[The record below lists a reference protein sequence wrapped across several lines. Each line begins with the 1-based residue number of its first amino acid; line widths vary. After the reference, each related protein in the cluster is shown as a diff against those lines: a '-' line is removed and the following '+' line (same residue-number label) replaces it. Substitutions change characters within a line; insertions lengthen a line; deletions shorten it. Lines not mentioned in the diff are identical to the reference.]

1 VADVRRGPD
10 PTARLLKQLDA
21 AWSAFRDS
29 YAGLS
34 DEQLQEPGVVGDWS
48 VKDLLAHVTIW
59 EQEALRYLPL
69 IMEGGTPP
77 RYKTYG
83 GIDAFNAR
91 MIEERRMLSLS
102 EVRTQ
107 LEETHEQLVDFV
119 ANVPMEHLSSATR
132 ARKRLR
138 LDTYSHYPE
147 HTKAI
152 QEWRQQRLGV

>member
-1 VADVRRGPD
+1 VSRGPN
-10 PTARLLKQLDA
+10 PTTRLLKTLDA
-21 AWSAFRDS
+21 AWTALQES
-29 YAGLS
+29 YAGLT
-34 DEQLQEPGVVGDWS
+34 DLQLEEPGVVGDWS
-48 VKDLLAHVTIW
+48 VKDILAHVTIW

-91 MIEERRMLSLS
+91 MIEERRGLSLS
-102 EVRTQ
+102 EVRAQ

-119 ANVPMEHLSSATR
+119 ANVPMDHLSSATR

-147 HTKAI
+147 HTTAI
-152 QEWRQQRLGV
+152 LEWRQRRSL